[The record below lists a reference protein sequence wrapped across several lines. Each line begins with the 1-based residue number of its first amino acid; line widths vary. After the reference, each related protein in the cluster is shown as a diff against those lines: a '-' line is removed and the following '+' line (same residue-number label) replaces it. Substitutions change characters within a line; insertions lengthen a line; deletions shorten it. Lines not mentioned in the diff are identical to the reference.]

1 MADLQLTCTRCFT
14 VTTVSEFV
22 DDSALVCR
30 SCGAKLV
37 RPARD
42 EATAK
47 KKHKVSAE
55 RPGAETNGDAIGY
68 AEGNPAELWPGGR
81 KAPRSRKKGRVV
93 HHWYALALFVVFGGA
108 MGYLRYGG
116 ALDAGRMELLH
127 TYAAPAAIVLH
138 LLIVLKAFEDQ
149 VFQGILCLL
158 VPFYSLYYLF
168 AVSDAVYIRALVGG
182 VLVGIAQDAA
192 EVIQTEFFRICEFI
206 RAWIAR
212 GG

>member
-30 SCGAKLV
+30 SCGATLA
-37 RPARD
+37 RPART
-42 EATAK
+42 EGSTK

-55 RPGAETNGDAIGY
+55 RPAGVGGDQQSGY
-68 AEGNPAELWPGGR
+68 TEGNPAELWPGGS
-81 KAPRSRKKGRVV
+81 RSPKPRKKARVV
-93 HHWYALALFVVFGGA
+93 HHWYALALFVVFGGTMA
-108 MGYLRYGG
+108 VLRYGNV
-116 ALDAGRMELLH
+116 LDAGRMDVLH
-127 TYAAPAAIVLH
+127 TFAAPAAIVLH

-182 VLVGIAQDAA
+182 ILVGIAQDAA
-192 EVIQTEFFRICEFI
+192 EVIQVEFFRVCEYV